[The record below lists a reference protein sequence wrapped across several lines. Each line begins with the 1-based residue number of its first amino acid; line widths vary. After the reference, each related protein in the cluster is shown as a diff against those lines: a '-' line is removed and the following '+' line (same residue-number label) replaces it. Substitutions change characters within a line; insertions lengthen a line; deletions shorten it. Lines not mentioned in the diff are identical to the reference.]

1 MEYTE
6 NMTFEEASHALMKD
20 LKTRLADLHE
30 HFDAQNVDWNKLHLP
45 LAKLVSEETQ
55 KSLVSPEVV
64 EVRPKELECDVVR
77 YQNNKEK
84 WVALV

>member
-30 HFDAQNVDWNKLHLP
+30 HFDAQIYALRL
-45 LAKLVSEETQ
+45 LVE
-55 KSLVSPEVV
+55 
-64 EVRPKELECDVVR
+64 
-77 YQNNKEK
+77 
-84 WVALV
+84 